1 MKFLEETMV
10 RQDFIK
16 FRDEVEAYYHR
27 NLDRNELIALNNE
40 LKDINYQEYAESIKK
55 AMLRKIEYFTVA
67 QVSKIVE
74 EYKKTKQYLKNAGMN
89 SFDEI
94 YENQEVIM
102 DIDEKNDEYLTVIEK
117 LELLIDGIEYDTEL
131 KEDLQQIL
139 YATMDKQEEMQKLV
153 DDKET
158 KEYEAE
164 MRERQLEYRRMQ
176 GFQEEK
182 WNIKSQKQ

>member
-1 MKFLEETMV
+1 MV

-94 YENQEVIM
+94 YEN
-102 DIDEKNDEYLTVIEK
+102 
-117 LELLIDGIEYDTEL
+117 
-131 KEDLQQIL
+131 
-139 YATMDKQEEMQKLV
+139 
-153 DDKET
+153 
-158 KEYEAE
+158 
-164 MRERQLEYRRMQ
+164 
-176 GFQEEK
+176 
-182 WNIKSQKQ
+182 